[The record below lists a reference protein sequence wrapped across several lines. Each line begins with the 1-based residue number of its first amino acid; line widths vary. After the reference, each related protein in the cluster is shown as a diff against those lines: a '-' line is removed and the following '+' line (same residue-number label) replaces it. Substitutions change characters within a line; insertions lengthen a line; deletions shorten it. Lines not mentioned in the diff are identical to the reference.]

1 MTREL
6 SRHRHISFT
15 AHYTG
20 YIWYQ
25 MGISHPEFATSK
37 GKSLAMLVKPVESWA
52 EKFIGASMRSSLKQ
66 RHEMLD
72 DALKQLLEQ
81 TPNLQVLEIA
91 CGLSP
96 RGWWFRK
103 HYPQIDYRELDL
115 PAMAHV
121 KQQALQQIDPNS
133 PEVLSVDLFSENFKQ
148 VFEIF
153 DPKRPLVVISEG
165 LVNYFDL
172 THLKQLISSISL
184 YGSKFRTLHYLTD
197 LYPQPQ
203 GRRLAKVM
211 WSSSKLLKW
220 MSRSAFTFHFQNPAE
235 VQQFIQNAGFD
246 EGEVIQPADSLYSKG
261 SKPAQE
267 ARSHDIVWMVH
278 AQKKQRI

>member
-1 MTREL
+1 
-6 SRHRHISFT
+6 
-15 AHYTG
+15 
-20 YIWYQ
+20 
-25 MGISHPEFATSK
+25 
-37 GKSLAMLVKPVESWA
+37 
-52 EKFIGASMRSSLKQ
+52 
-66 RHEMLD
+66 
-72 DALKQLLEQ
+72 
-81 TPNLQVLEIA
+81 
-91 CGLSP
+91 
-96 RGWWFRK
+96 
-103 HYPQIDYRELDL
+103 
-115 PAMAHV
+115 MAHI

-172 THLKQLISSISL
+172 THLKQLISNISL